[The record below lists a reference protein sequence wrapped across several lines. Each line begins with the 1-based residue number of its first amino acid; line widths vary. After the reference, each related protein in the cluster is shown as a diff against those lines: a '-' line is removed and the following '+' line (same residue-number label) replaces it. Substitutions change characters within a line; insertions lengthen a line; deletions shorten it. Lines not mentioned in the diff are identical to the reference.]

1 LRGTARGGPDRPVGA
16 NAVRRDARDELSGG
30 RFPAGNGKN
39 GRRAMHRRRR
49 WNQGYFFIF
58 PALFVL
64 GVMVLYPLI
73 DTVFLSL
80 TDKDGNYIGLKN
92 FVQMLTSRT
101 TSLAT
106 YNSIYYVG
114 GSLVLE
120 LILGTIAGILLDRQF
135 VGRGIVRSILLIP
148 WVVPGIVAATT
159 WAWMYHFE
167 FGIINYGLQ
176 SLHVISQPIGW
187 LTSAEFV
194 KPSLIAVEVWKMFPF
209 VALMVLAS
217 LQGIPDSLYEAA
229 KIDGANFFH
238 EVRYIMLPH
247 LFGVLTSVSLLLL
260 IWGLNGITIIYAMTG
275 GGPANRSLILPIQ
288 IFKEGFESFDFN
300 RAAAL
305 SLVLFVVLFV
315 VIAVQ
320 VSIAQRRHGATH
332 D

>member
-1 LRGTARGGPDRPVGA
+1 M
-16 NAVRRDARDELSGG
+16 
-30 RFPAGNGKN
+30 K
-39 GRRAMHRRRR
+39 RRRR

-58 PALFVL
+58 PAFLVL

-73 DTVFLSL
+73 DTVVLSV
-80 TDKDGNYIGLKN
+80 TDENGSYIGSRN

-114 GSLVLE
+114 GSIILE
-120 LILGTIAGILLDRQF
+120 LILGTVAGILLDRHF
-135 VGRGIVRSILLIP
+135 VGRGIVRSIMLIP
-148 WVVPGIVAATT
+148 WVVPGTVAATT

-176 SLHVISQPIGW
+176 SLHVISGPVGW
-187 LTSAEFV
+187 LTSAELV
-194 KPSLIAVEVWKMFPF
+194 KPSLIVVEVWKMFPF
-209 VALMVLAS
+209 VALMVLAA
-217 LQGIPDSLYEAA
+217 LQGIPASLYEAA
-229 KIDGANFFH
+229 RIDGATFYH

-247 LFGVLTSVSLLLL
+247 LFGILASVSLLLL

-305 SLVLFVVLFV
+305 SLVLFIVLFA
-315 VIAVQ
+315 VIVIQ
-320 VSIAQRRHGATH
+320 VSISQKRHGAANE
-332 D
+332 